1 VATPSD
7 SVTLFVNY
15 DGIRQIITGCR
26 GTFSIN
32 CEVNSIP
39 RISFSLTGIFSAPT
53 DDALPTVTTS
63 NQATPLIFK
72 NGSTSNFA
80 IFGFAAALQSWSLD
94 FNNEVIYRE
103 LVGGTK
109 EVLITD
115 RRPSGTAVIE
125 NVALSSHNFFTD
137 YTGTSTGTNTWLHGT
152 TAGNKI
158 TVSCPQTDLGQPS
171 YEESDGITMLSLP
184 FYATPTSAG
193 QNEFSLVYTLDYRYI
208 IFMPFVIDQSPFY
221 KWKVEVKVNKDGEVS
236 TEIFNAHFKN
246 ISQSRFREMIKMVE
260 DEQIDEVDVTKEV
273 LVGWEDMEASDG
285 SEVPF
290 NKSTLNKLL
299 EVRGFATAVGMTF
312 IQSNEAIYKK
322 N

>member
-1 VATPSD
+1 MPKLHRKRSILAKAESSYGSDPTPTGSANYVQVIDLNIEPIVSDEVSRDLIRPYMGNYEVIPANTRVNVTFDVEMAGSGAAGTAPKYGAILKACALSETVVSSTSVTYAPVTTPSD
-7 SVTLFVNY
+7 SVTLYVNY
-15 DGIRQIITGCR
+15 DGVRHKITGAR
-26 GTFSIN
+26 GTFSIS
-32 CEVNSIP
+32 CEVNNIP
-39 RISFSLTGIFSAPT
+39 RISFSLTGIFNAPT
-53 DDALPTVTTS
+53 DTALPTVTVS
-63 NQATPLIFK
+63 NQASPLIFK
-72 NGSTSNFA
+72 NGSTSAFQ

-193 QNEFSLVYTLDYRYI
+193 QNEFSLVYT
-208 IFMPFVIDQSPFY
+208 
-221 KWKVEVKVNKDGEVS
+221 
-236 TEIFNAHFKN
+236 
-246 ISQSRFREMIKMVE
+246 
-260 DEQIDEVDVTKEV
+260 
-273 LVGWEDMEASDG
+273 
-285 SEVPF
+285 
-290 NKSTLNKLL
+290 
-299 EVRGFATAVGMTF
+299 
-312 IQSNEAIYKK
+312 
-322 N
+322 

>member
-1 VATPSD
+1 SYGTNPNPTGSANYLQVIDLNIEPVVSDEVSRDLIRPYMGNYEVLLANTRVNVTFDVEMAGSGSAGTAPKYGSILKACGLSETITGGNTVTYAPVATPSD

-15 DGIRQIITGCR
+15 DGVRQIVKGCR

-32 CEVNSIP
+32 CEVNAIP
-39 RISFSLTGIFSAPT
+39 RISFSLTGLYTAAT

-80 IFGFAAALQSWSLD
+80 LYGFAAALQSWNLD

-115 RRPSGTAVIE
+115 RRPSGTAVVE
-125 NVALSSHNFFTD
+125 AVALSSHNFFTD
-137 YTGTSTGTNTWLHGT
+137 ATGTSTGTNTWLHGT
-152 TAGNKI
+152 TAGNKV
-158 TVSCPQTDLGQPS
+158 TVSCPQTDLGQPT

-193 QNEFSLVYTLDYRYI
+193 QNEFSLVYT
-208 IFMPFVIDQSPFY
+208 
-221 KWKVEVKVNKDGEVS
+221 
-236 TEIFNAHFKN
+236 
-246 ISQSRFREMIKMVE
+246 
-260 DEQIDEVDVTKEV
+260 
-273 LVGWEDMEASDG
+273 
-285 SEVPF
+285 
-290 NKSTLNKLL
+290 
-299 EVRGFATAVGMTF
+299 
-312 IQSNEAIYKK
+312 
-322 N
+322 